1 MFARSCARRAPVPY
15 TRGGRLYRN
24 RFMIADGRAF
34 GSSPATFHKSLH
46 KPPPRPKRRGAGCA
60 SLPSPQAAGGAPRRA
75 RAPEGQPFDAYV
87 TPSFE
92 PSQAGSSKMRKPCS
106 LSFAAFSAQSPPKVS
121 APLGQL

>member
-1 MFARSCARRAPVPY
+1 MFARSCARRAPAPC

-46 KPPPRPKRRGAGCA
+46 KPPPSR
-60 SLPSPQAAGGAPRRA
+60 SGGGPDAPAFRA
-75 RAPEGQPFDAYV
+75 RRRLAARLGARGRRKRQPFDAYV